1 MTINHKN
8 LASIKDYLKSYPNTK
23 LLIVTKNQTQDDI
36 LELIEQGNKYFG
48 ENRIQEAKKKYSY
61 LIENKN
67 IKLHLIGPLQS
78 NKTKIA
84 LKLFDSIQSIDRK
97 SIVDQ
102 ISKIIDKKE
111 KIKTHEYFIQVNI
124 GNEEQKSGV
133 RIQDID
139 ELYKYSLDKKL
150 NIKGLMCLPPN
161 VDDPSKFFYEM
172 KKIRDS
178 LNKSLLLSMGM
189 SSDYRHALKYNS
201 DIIRVGSAIF
211 KWKN

>member
-48 ENRIQEAKKKYSY
+48 ENRIQEAKKKYIY

-133 RIQDID
+133 RIENID
-139 ELYKYSLDKKL
+139 ELYRYSLDKKL

-211 KWKN
+211 K

>member
-133 RIQDID
+133 RIEDID

-211 KWKN
+211 K

>member
-1 MTINHKN
+1 M
-8 LASIKDYLKSYPNTK
+8 IK
-23 LLIVTKNQTQDDI
+23 
-36 LELIEQGNKYFG
+36 
-48 ENRIQEAKKKYSY
+48 R
-61 LIENKN
+61 
-67 IKLHLIGPLQS
+67 
-78 NKTKIA
+78 
-84 LKLFDSIQSIDRK
+84 
-97 SIVDQ
+97 
-102 ISKIIDKKE
+102 

-133 RIQDID
+133 RIEDID

-189 SSDYRHALKYNS
+189 SSDYHHALKYNS

-211 KWKN
+211 K

>member
-36 LELIEQGNKYFG
+36 LELIVQGNKYFG

-133 RIQDID
+133 RIEDID

-211 KWKN
+211 K

>member
-8 LASIKDYLKSYPNTK
+8 LASIKDCLKSYPNTN

-61 LIENKN
+61 LIEKKN

-84 LKLFDSIQSIDRK
+84 LKLFDTIQSIDRK

-133 RIQDID
+133 RIENID

-178 LNKSLLLSMGM
+178 LDKSLLLSMGM

-211 KWKN
+211 K

>member
-133 RIQDID
+133 RIENID

-161 VDDPSKFFYEM
+161 VDDPSKFFHEM

-211 KWKN
+211 K

>member
-133 RIQDID
+133 RIENID

-211 KWKN
+211 K

>member
-111 KIKTHEYFIQVNI
+111 KIKTYEYFIQVNI

-133 RIQDID
+133 RIENID

-161 VDDPSKFFYEM
+161 VDDPSKFFHEM

-211 KWKN
+211 K

>member
-1 MTINHKN
+1 LTINHKN

-84 LKLFDSIQSIDRK
+84 LKLFDTIQSIDRK

-133 RIQDID
+133 RIENID

-211 KWKN
+211 K

>member
-133 RIQDID
+133 RIENID

-150 NIKGLMCLPPN
+150 NITGLMCLPPN

-211 KWKN
+211 K

>member
-1 MTINHKN
+1 MTINYKN

-48 ENRIQEAKKKYSY
+48 ENRIQEAKKKYSH
-61 LIENKN
+61 LIENNN

-133 RIQDID
+133 RIEDID

-161 VDDPSKFFYEM
+161 VDDPSKFFHEM

-189 SSDYRHALKYNS
+189 SGDYRHALKYNS

-211 KWKN
+211 K

>member
-111 KIKTHEYFIQVNI
+111 KIKTYEYFIQVNI

-133 RIQDID
+133 RIENID

-211 KWKN
+211 K

>member
-111 KIKTHEYFIQVNI
+111 K
-124 GNEEQKSGV
+124 
-133 RIQDID
+133 
-139 ELYKYSLDKKL
+139 LKL
-150 NIKGLMCLPPN
+150 TSIL
-161 VDDPSKFFYEM
+161 
-172 KKIRDS
+172 
-178 LNKSLLLSMGM
+178 
-189 SSDYRHALKYNS
+189 
-201 DIIRVGSAIF
+201 F
-211 KWKN
+211 KLI

>member
-8 LASIKDYLKSYPNTK
+8 LSSIKDYLKSYPNTK

-189 SSDYRHALKYNS
+189 SSDYHHALKYNS

-211 KWKN
+211 K

>member
-124 GNEEQKSGV
+124 GNEDQKSGV
-133 RIQDID
+133 RIEDID

-211 KWKN
+211 K

>member
-124 GNEEQKSGV
+124 GNEDQKSGV
-133 RIQDID
+133 RIEDID

-150 NIKGLMCLPPN
+150 NITGLMCLPPN

-211 KWKN
+211 K

>member
-211 KWKN
+211 K

>member
-1 MTINHKN
+1 LTINHKN

-133 RIQDID
+133 RIEDID

-211 KWKN
+211 K